1 MAYNEAVDLND
12 ADLNGSWVEL
22 YHQSIPPDTVTESI
36 HNGNME
42 KLLIE
47 AQMESRTP
55 SRPNSTV
62 SSNRGSPKLPTSPK
76 EWVNTETPQVE
87 TIGTETETIGADPI
101 GTDWIWDWSSRP
113 EIMPQGDWSGLYK
126 HPRRYRLSVRNTK
139 VMRDGIFCAE
149 NLPTLLISHAC
160 SFVLGAAVM
169 FMYLKKYCNWAA
181 VLTHHALD

>member
-1 MAYNEAVDLND
+1 MADNEAVDLID
-12 ADLNGSWVEL
+12 DLNGSWVEL

-47 AQMESRTP
+47 AQQESRTP

-76 EWVNTETPQVE
+76 EWVNTEGPQV
-87 TIGTETETIGADPI
+87 DPI

-113 EIMPQGDWSGLYK
+113 EIQPQGDLSGQYK

-139 VMRDGIFCAE
+139 VMRDGIFCME

-181 VLTHHALD
+181 VITQHALD

>member
-1 MAYNEAVDLND
+1 MADNEALDIND
-12 ADLNGSWVEL
+12 DLNGSWVEL
-22 YHQSIPPDTVTESI
+22 YHQPVPSDTVTESI
-36 HNGNME
+36 HNGSME

-47 AQMESRTP
+47 AQQESRTP

-76 EWVNTETPQVE
+76 EWVNTEIPQPE
-87 TIGTETETIGADPI
+87 PI

-113 EIMPQGDWSGLYK
+113 EIIQHGEWSGQYK

-139 VMRDGIFCAE
+139 VMRDGIFCME

-181 VLTHHALD
+181 VITHHTLD